1 MTSYTVIGYVRGL
14 IAYLRDTFTFM
25 FTDTLFTMSRDVA
38 NKLTID
44 NKSVVHTHNKMLLI
58 CKEK

>member
-1 MTSYTVIGYVRGL
+1 MTSNTATGYVRGL
-14 IAYLRDTFTFM
+14 MAYLRDTFTFM

-44 NKSVVHTHNKMLLI
+44 S
-58 CKEK
+58 

>member
-1 MTSYTVIGYVRGL
+1 MTSYTAIGYVRGL
-14 IAYLRDTFTFM
+14 IAYLRVTFTFM

-44 NKSVVHTHNKMLLI
+44 N
-58 CKEK
+58 